1 MENLKG
7 LLRVLEEK
15 SADST
20 ATLDAEYRRLGE
32 SLLDADR
39 EAVAA
44 TELKELFEK
53 ALATNERLSGNLNQQ
68 ERLTKL
74 VSQLEEL
81 DERLRA
87 KKEEMKTA
95 TREME
100 PRFAEIGHLAFEGS
114 AGDADGIEP
123 FRKEVGQLRAIE
135 TEIRDHNRELSKTGA
150 SRENDGI
157 LGQALLSGK
166 RLYLQGLIRTKNMRA
181 EALYRQLGKDI
192 CESEAI
198 TELDSSAY
206 VDVLEF
212 LLKFKDEQ
220 AKLDT
225 QTTALT
231 NKRDRIE
238 KEIETL
244 AGGERARRFGSR
256 LESEQKKTQGELSLL
271 LRELGVKYSEG
282 NYEKAIT
289 GRKVKGHLDAIRDM
303 SKEIAVLESKR
314 ERIQA
319 ALRIEAIDREVA
331 GKRSKIRSLEETIRK
346 CNDEMDVLSAKITA
360 LDEERSR
367 LVEVRGSEEIGE

>member
-256 LESEQKKTQGELSLL
+256 LESEQTQGELSLL